1 MKHLLKD
8 FVNQVLKYLLM
19 CNSDDYIFVSFS
31 DTSEK
36 DYIRVVG
43 AMVDILK
50 PLQQSGI
57 TGDFLIF
64 TLQVHVLTS
73 YITFT
78 CYRL

>member
-19 CNSDDYIFVSFS
+19 CDSDDYIFVSFS

-64 TLQVHVLTS
+64 TLQVLTS

>member
-64 TLQVHVLTS
+64 TLQVLTS
-73 YITFT
+73 YTRYYI
-78 CYRL
+78 YML

>member
-1 MKHLLKD
+1 MNHLLKD

-64 TLQVHVLTS
+64 TLQVLTS

>member
-1 MKHLLKD
+1 MKHLLND

-64 TLQVHVLTS
+64 TLQVLTS

>member
-8 FVNQVLKYLLM
+8 FVNQDLKYLLM

-64 TLQVHVLTS
+64 TLQVLTS

>member
-64 TLQVHVLTS
+64 TLQVLTS

>member
-43 AMVDILK
+43 AMVDILQ

-64 TLQVHVLTS
+64 TLQVLTS